1 MIDVSNTLDMY
12 QLNRILLKIFKMN
25 ITNWLTNCEFAENS
39 HKKNSKNSGE
49 IHDKCEKKMK

>member
-25 ITNWLTNCEFAENS
+25 ITNWLTNCEFAENNLPENNFIS
-39 HKKNSKNSGE
+39 
-49 IHDKCEKKMK
+49 I